1 MSGVNCHTKTGKSGN
16 TGLVKSPEVLAK
28 ASRARE
34 AVTSCCLLKQR
45 GRAEEADAAHT
56 VRKHHAVLRSA
67 QRRTMRAK
75 NAVSATGLPM
85 LSSSRSAWK
94 TQRVVGSSP
103 LKTKEYKPM
112 AEALPS
118 EACSC
123 WRTKQQVA
131 LRERA
136 MGCHILS
143 PVVPRG
149 VIPLCPRG
157 QSRLQWSPD
166 TRCHE

>member
-67 QRRTMRAK
+67 QRRTMRSK

-103 LKTKEYKPM
+103 IENKRIQANGRSSSIGSMLLLAYET
-112 AEALPS
+112 
-118 EACSC
+118 
-123 WRTKQQVA
+123 T
-131 LRERA
+131 
-136 MGCHILS
+136 
-143 PVVPRG
+143 
-149 VIPLCPRG
+149 
-157 QSRLQWSPD
+157 SRLERKGNGMPHSLPGRPA
-166 TRCHE
+166 RCYPIVSSRAKPTSMVT